1 MKSRS
6 LIAAAADLESLRTR
20 WAGFRPDLV
29 FCFCAPDIDLGRY
42 AAVRVSTVFPG
53 ATVIGCSTAGEIGV
67 GGASDGLVSLLGLSF
82 GNTVVRA
89 HRVPLDHHGR
99 SAASGRLAGGLM
111 LSDGSPAAVLP
122 FIPGLGVDGS
132 GVDGSAFVHGLRAAL
147 PAGTPMIG
155 GMAADG
161 RRFGRTFTILN
172 GQVYTD
178 QAVAVGLY
186 GESLR
191 VGTGSASGWTS
202 FGPTRRVT
210 GVDGPVLTTLDRKPA
225 LQLYCNYLGDKAR
238 ELPSSGLLYPLAVVG
253 EGDSAC
259 TGLIRSIMGVDW
271 DAGTLTLAGALA
283 PDSLVR
289 LMHTDNQRLINGA
302 QLAAEQVAAGS
313 AGQAAVLLVSCV
325 GRREMLGDDID
336 DEIEAVRTVF
346 PAGTPIAGFYSYG
359 EIGPHGRDRLSELHN
374 QSMMIASFSEV

>member
-1 MKSRS
+1 MKSHS
-6 LIAAAADLESLRTR
+6 LIAAVADLESLRTR

-42 AAVRVSTVFPG
+42 AAVRVSATFPG

-67 GGASDGLVSLLGLSF
+67 GGASDGLVSMMGLSF

-89 HRVPLDHHGR
+89 HRVPLDHHER
-99 SAASGRLAGGLM
+99 SAASGRLLGGLM

-122 FIPGLGVDGS
+122 FIPGV

-186 GESLR
+186 GASLR

-210 GVDGPVLTTLDRKPA
+210 GVDGPVLSTLDRKPA

-253 EGDSAC
+253 EGDPAC
-259 TGLIRSIMGVDW
+259 TGLIRSITGVDW

-283 PDSLVR
+283 PDSFVR
-289 LMHTDNQRLINGA
+289 LMHADNQRLINGA

-313 AGQAAVLLVSCV
+313 VGQAAMLLVSCV
-325 GRREMLGDDID
+325 GRRDVLGDDID
-336 DEIEAVRTVF
+336 DEIDAVRAVL

-374 QSMMIASFSEV
+374 QSMTIASFSEV